1 MVDYIEF
8 SAKIKEKYPE
18 YKDVDDLV
26 LAQKI
31 VEKYPEYKEKITF
44 EDVKKQPKEVKRGI
58 DLTPSGIAKQ
68 GGSALSAI
76 IETPFRMVKDNQSL
90 PEAFKS
96 GFNEGMETQE
106 QMAKNQ
112 PFAVGSRD
120 FITDMASYAALPVLR
135 GGGAANFI
143 GNAAIQGG
151 VPGVLEGLKR
161 GENPLASGGISTGIA
176 AALQGISPV
185 AARGIEKL
193 AGSEFVKN
201 QLPKVLEG
209 LTSVPAE
216 YSERAIDA
224 ELAGKSIL
232 NGKFDPKTAYRPIE
246 EKLTQ
251 AKEMLPTKE
260 DFANEYFKLGRKAS
274 EGLENLKTQAGQ
286 NISDMLG
293 KLSDNPVDISNLRN
307 SLEGVVKSFARG
319 GNVNPAEIRAG
330 RDIEQVRDLLNLKT
344 PEEINNALKAY
355 YDKNKFLFDGGQT
368 GLNEEAKN
376 IAFDILA
383 QATGKNKKWLQSQ
396 LNANMPKLPTQ
407 KRQEF
412 IEGLIDSTA
421 DKIDNIDPYWQN
433 YFPEFNWENLQEG
446 GANTADLVK
455 NLFDRIVRNDFKTDN
470 YLYSPL
476 DMAVM
481 KANKDYSNLLGE
493 ITVNPTK
500 NVINKSYDKFQKILS
515 KLPKEDA
522 EFFTQK
528 YVKDLDNIENIMNP
542 KVKPIDLHNVKELL
556 YDVANYD
563 TAGGIKNDVL
573 KGVANQINNYLRHIE
588 PNYAKPNDIFSA
600 IKGLEKEL
608 GGLNPNTVGSKI
620 SNIGGKGNALS
631 GMDFKLKSLDDI
643 LPNQNKFFKQ
653 AQDIGAEQ
661 DAINEINNAITQKY
675 LDNARPLADKSSMRF
690 EKAIDDLQNRTGVK
704 FADELKDIRA
714 REALEKYFP
723 GQGGGSGSSQGFGNL
738 LRTALIGGSPTA
750 AVVTGNPAALAGLA
764 LVSPKLMAKGTIKNI
779 GKLNNIAK
787 NAAKGAY
794 DEIINRFSNLGA
806 KGVANMLY
814 GGVEYN
820 DYK

>member
-31 VEKYPEYKEKITF
+31 VEKYPEYKEQVTF
-44 EDVKKQPKEVKRGI
+44 DEVKQEPKIKKGI

-68 GGSALSAI
+68 GGSALSALV
-76 IETPFRMVKDNQSL
+76 ETPFRMVKDNQSL
-90 PEAFKS
+90 PDAFKS
-96 GFNEGMETQE
+96 GFNEGMEAQE

-112 PFAVGSRD
+112 PIAVGSRD
-120 FITDMASYAALPVLR
+120 FLTDMAGYSALPVLR
-135 GGGAANFI
+135 GGGALNFI

-151 VPGVLEGLKR
+151 IPGVVEGLKR
-161 GENPLASGGISTGIA
+161 NENPLLSGGAGTGIA

-185 AARGIEKL
+185 AAKGFDKL
-193 AGSEFVKN
+193 VNSEFVKN

-216 YSERAIDA
+216 YSQRAIDA
-224 ELAGKSIL
+224 ELAGNSIL
-232 NGKFDPKTAYRPIE
+232 NGKFNEKTAYRPIE

-260 DFANEYFKLGRKAS
+260 DFAQEYYKLGKKAS
-274 EGLENLKTQAGQ
+274 EGLEGLKTQAGQ
-286 NISDMLG
+286 NIAEMLG
-293 KLSDNPVDISNLRN
+293 NLSDKPLDISNLKN
-307 SLEGVVKSFARG
+307 ALEGVVKSFARG
-319 GNVNPAEIRAG
+319 GDINPAEIRAG
-330 RDIEQVRDLLNLKT
+330 RDIEQIKNLLGIKS
-344 PEEINNALKAY
+344 PEEVKDALKAY
-355 YDKNKFLFDGGQT
+355 YNKNKVNFGG
-368 GLNEEAKN
+368 GEEVELNKEAKDV
-376 IAFDILA
+376 AFDILA
-383 QATGKNKKWLQSQ
+383 QATGKNKRWLQSQ
-396 LNANMPKLPTQ
+396 LNANMPKMSTL

-446 GANTADLVK
+446 GADTAELVQK
-455 NLFDRIVRNDFKTDN
+455 LFDRIVGNDFKSMD
-470 YLYSPL
+470 LVSPWER
-476 DMAVM
+476 AIM
-481 KANKDYSNLLGE
+481 KGAKDYSNLLGE
-493 ITVNPTK
+493 VTVNPTK
-500 NVINKSYDKFQKILS
+500 NVINKSYDKLQDILS
-515 KLPKEDA
+515 RLPNDVKED
-522 EFFTQK
+522 FILK
-528 YVKDLDNIENIMNP
+528 YSNDLDNIQNIINP

-563 TAGGIKNDVL
+563 TAGGIRNDAI
-573 KGVANQINNYLRHIE
+573 KGIANQINNYLRRIE
-588 PNYAKPNDIFSA
+588 PNYARPNDTFSA
-600 IKGLEKEL
+600 IKWLEKEL

-631 GMDFKLKSLDDI
+631 GMDLKLKSLDDI
-643 LPNQNKFFKQ
+643 LPGQNKFFKQ
-653 AQDIGAEQ
+653 AQEIGAEQ

-764 LVSPKLMAKGTIKNI
+764 LVSPKIMAKGTIKNI
-779 GKLNNIAK
+779 GKLNNFAK

-794 DEIINRFSNLGA
+794 DEIINRLSNLGA
-806 KGVANMLY
+806 KGAANMLY

-820 DYK
+820 DYR